1 MLPAGQS
8 FENAERGF
16 VMSALTSVTIKLNNV
31 SKSFG
36 ETRALKSVN
45 FEAVAGEVHAI
56 VGENG
61 CGKST
66 LVKIM
71 SGVLLPDE
79 GKVTVLNTTPRNPIE
94 SRAVGVAT
102 IFQEIL
108 VADDASVLDN
118 LYVGCDPLLGLA
130 RTSASRSVEAAVL
143 MERFVG
149 APVDLNATVGTLPLN
164 IKQWIVI
171 ARAILRR
178 PKILILDESS
188 AALDLDATKRL
199 HSAIDELRN
208 EGCTILIVTHRIA
221 ELVRIA
227 DRATIL
233 RDGQVVGLL
242 DKSNITE
249 EKLLEMMTPPDRSV
263 AAAPS
268 IKPRMRTA
276 DVRPIVQ
283 VQKMS
288 LDGQS
293 RAFSFSLEAGQVIGI
308 TGLDGQGQDDF
319 VRVLAGIK
327 VAAAGAPKVSTHS
340 GVHVLDGLS
349 SAERLGI
356 AYVSGDRKREG
367 IFPDQS
373 IFENLAIGIYSR
385 NLLPFGVIRRNGLNE
400 AFQREVARF
409 RTKTG
414 RPSNKIT
421 SLSGGNQQKVLI
433 GRAFARD
440 PAVIVLND
448 PARGVD
454 LSTKRDL
461 YAELRKFA
469 DRGGAV
475 VYLSS
480 EIEEFLGFAD
490 RVDVFVGQS
499 LFRSLTGC
507 DINEDDML
515 AAMFG
520 QDQKDHVSINEA
532 VAA

>member
-1 MLPAGQS
+1 
-8 FENAERGF
+8 
-16 VMSALTSVTIKLNNV
+16 
-31 SKSFG
+31 
-36 ETRALKSVN
+36 
-45 FEAVAGEVHAI
+45 
-56 VGENG
+56 
-61 CGKST
+61 
-66 LVKIM
+66 
-71 SGVLLPDE
+71 
-79 GKVTVLNTTPRNPIE
+79 
-94 SRAVGVAT
+94 
-102 IFQEIL
+102 
-108 VADDASVLDN
+108 
-118 LYVGCDPLLGLA
+118 
-130 RTSASRSVEAAVL
+130 
-143 MERFVG
+143 
-149 APVDLNATVGTLPLN
+149 
-164 IKQWIVI
+164 
-171 ARAILRR
+171 
-178 PKILILDESS
+178 
-188 AALDLDATKRL
+188 
-199 HSAIDELRN
+199 
-208 EGCTILIVTHRIA
+208 
-221 ELVRIA
+221 
-227 DRATIL
+227 
-233 RDGQVVGLL
+233 
-242 DKSNITE
+242 
-249 EKLLEMMTPPDRSV
+249 
-263 AAAPS
+263 
-268 IKPRMRTA
+268 
-276 DVRPIVQ
+276 
-283 VQKMS
+283 
-288 LDGQS
+288 
-293 RAFSFSLEAGQVIGI
+293 
-308 TGLDGQGQDDF
+308 
-319 VRVLAGIK
+319 VLAGIK

-520 QDQKDHVSINEA
+520 QDQKDHVSIDEA

>member
-1 MLPAGQS
+1 
-8 FENAERGF
+8 
-16 VMSALTSVTIKLNNV
+16 MSTSDHVTIRLKGV

-36 ETRALKSVN
+36 ETRALASVD

-66 LVKIM
+66 LAKIM
-71 SGVLLPDE
+71 SGVLLPDQ
-79 GKVTVLNTTPRNPIE
+79 GKVRILGTTPRCPIE
-94 SRAVGVAT
+94 ARKAGLAT
-102 IFQEIL
+102 IFQEVL
-108 VADDASVLDN
+108 VADEANVLDN
-118 LYVGCDPLLGLA
+118 LYVGCDPLVGISPLRA
-130 RTSASRSVEAAVL
+130 TRTQEAAAL

-149 APVDLNATVGTLPLN
+149 APVDLNAQVGSLPLN

-178 PKILILDESS
+178 PKVLILDESS
-188 AALDLDATKRL
+188 AALDFDATLRL
-199 HSAIDELRN
+199 HTAIEELRTA
-208 EGCTILIVTHRIA
+208 GSTILIVTHRIA

-233 RDGQVVGLL
+233 RDGEVVGVLG
-242 DKSNITE
+242 KAEITE
-249 EKLLEMMTPPDRSV
+249 QNLLAMMTPGDRHV
-263 AAAPS
+263 ANTPS
-268 IKPRMRTA
+268 ITRPPRKAVDPVLEIQQMRLA
-276 DVRPIVQ
+276 PL
-283 VQKMS
+283 S
-288 LDGQS
+288 A
-293 RAFSFSLEAGQVIGI
+293 AFSFSLEPGQIVGI

-319 VRVLAGIK
+319 VRVLAGIHA
-327 VAAAGAPKVSTHS
+327 AAAGLPMVRTQA
-340 GVHVLDGLS
+340 GMQALDGLAA
-349 SAERLGI
+349 AERLGI

-385 NLLPFGVIRRNGLNE
+385 NLSPLGVIRRDGIQQT
-400 AFQREVARF
+400 FQQEVNRL
-409 RTKTG
+409 RIKIG

-433 GRAFARD
+433 GRAFARQ
-440 PAVIVLND
+440 PSVIVLND

-461 YAELRKFA
+461 YAELRRFA
-469 DRGGAV
+469 DHGGAV

-490 RVDVFVGQS
+490 RVDVFVGQK
-499 LFRSLTGC
+499 LFRSLA
-507 DINEDDML
+507 DEAIEEDEML

-520 QDQKDHVSINEA
+520 QDGHAHLSFVVEEIAS
-532 VAA
+532 